1 MDDGCRCSSR
11 FIFQVDP
18 WPLPREVRATPDP
31 ERSPHLVAPCI
42 AFQHVP
48 NHLPLEDDLGGYF
61 FRRDRQKVGC
71 VFFSGLNDTKIDSS
85 NGGGLIMVI
94 YIPW

>member
-1 MDDGCRCSSR
+1 MYDGCRCSSR
-11 FIFQVDP
+11 FIFQGDP

-48 NHLPLEDDLGGYF
+48 NHLPLEETWGDIFSDGTDK
-61 FRRDRQKVGC
+61 RWV
-71 VFFSGLNDTKIDSS
+71 VFFFPG
-85 NGGGLIMVI
+85 
-94 YIPW
+94 